1 MAEKSL
7 NNFKTAMNELMNG
20 KVKTDTESEYISE
33 IEREREDII
42 NTRYTAPEPPSFHS
56 EPLHSEPF
64 RSEPLRSEPLH
75 SEPPTYNEQPAYIEP
90 MENRS
95 AQSGAS
101 VLSSDLIIEGN
112 IKSKSDIRLNGYVK
126 GDILCEGAL
135 ITTGTV
141 DGNVKGIGITMV
153 GCSVN
158 GNVIAKGDLT
168 LDGKSTIIGDVRAAA
183 LSVNGK
189 IKGNVSVSGSVVLQ
203 GQAIVLGNISAKNIS
218 VENGASIKGSMEI
231 RSAAINDEDFT
242 SLPKPAAPAPSRAME
257 EPEV

>member
-1 MAEKSL
+1 MAEKPL
-7 NNFKTAMNELMNG
+7 NNFKTAVNELMSG
-20 KVKTDTESEYISE
+20 KVRTDEESPYIYE
-33 IEREREDII
+33 GDREE
-42 NTRYTAPEPPSFHS
+42 TMSTTFSASASTTYGEPAETAMP
-56 EPLHSEPF
+56 
-64 RSEPLRSEPLH
+64 
-75 SEPPTYNEQPAYIEP
+75 
-90 MENRS
+90 
-95 AQSGAS
+95 QSGAS

-168 LDGKSTIIGDVRAAA
+168 LDNKSTIIGDVRAAA

-218 VENGASIKGSMEI
+218 VETGASIKGAMEI
-231 RSAAINDEDFT
+231 RSAAINDEDFS
-242 SLPKPAAPAPSRAME
+242 SLPKPAPTPAPHAS
-257 EPEV
+257 EPSEG